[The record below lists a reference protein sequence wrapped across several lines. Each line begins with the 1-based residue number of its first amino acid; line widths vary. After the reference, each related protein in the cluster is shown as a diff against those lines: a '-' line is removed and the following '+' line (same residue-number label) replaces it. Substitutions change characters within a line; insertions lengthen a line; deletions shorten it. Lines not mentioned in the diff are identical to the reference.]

1 VIFGT
6 GKFFEYDDQANLDLQ
21 SIYGLWDKP
30 GNNQPISKAKLQAL
44 GLSETTVANVTQ
56 RDLTGLAGFTW
67 DTKDGWYFD
76 LVASNNVAGE
86 RVVANPVVDLGYL
99 RITSFQPS
107 VVGDPCEGGG
117 SSYFYSIPL
126 GAQLNPAVGRRIN
139 GVVSSVSMLSIETP
153 PKGARRDTIQKA
165 DVEAMMQAPKFTR
178 SNDGFTVSDTSV
190 DCRALFGQVN
200 VQVGSVPQQC
210 GGFYPIR
217 TWRPV
222 R

>member
-1 VIFGT
+1 VA
-6 GKFFEYDDQANLDLQ
+6 ANA
-21 SIYGLWDKP
+21 P
-30 GNNQPISKAKLQAL
+30 
-44 GLSETTVANVTQ
+44 T
-56 RDLTGLAGFTW
+56 
-67 DTKDGWYFD
+67 
-76 LVASNNVAGE
+76 AGE

-126 GAQLNPAVGRRIN
+126 GGALSANVGRRIN
-139 GVVSSVSMLSIETP
+139 GVVSSVSMLSIEAP
-153 PKGARRDTIQKA
+153 PSGTRRDTIKKG
-165 DVEAMMQAPKFTR
+165 DVESMMQTPKYQR
-178 SNDGFTVSDTSV
+178 SNDGFTVSDQSV
-190 DCRALFGQVN
+190 SCQALFGQVN